1 MRMSIF
7 GTSEPKFLLNE
18 PDRKETLVLSPAAG
32 LRLLSVRPESSLSSS
47 VHLFNLKTLSVPA
60 ACGSPPPLTRY
71 LNVSEDMKEQHFLT
85 ASNPNRTA
93 AEQ

>member
-7 GTSEPKFLLNE
+7 GTSEPKFLLTE

-32 LRLLSVRPESSLSSS
+32 LRLLSVRPESPLSSS

-60 ACGSPPPLTRY
+60 ACGSPPSPGI
-71 LNVSEDMKEQHFLT
+71 
-85 ASNPNRTA
+85 
-93 AEQ
+93 

>member
-7 GTSEPKFLLNE
+7 GTSEPKFLLTE

-32 LRLLSVRPESSLSSS
+32 LRLLSVRPESPLSSS

-60 ACGSPPPLTRY
+60 ACGSPPLTRY